1 MTGGGRPG
9 GGRRRQ
15 PNGPTTTGAD
25 AADPEPAD
33 PEKVARETCYRML
46 AVTPRTR
53 AQLAEALQKRQVPD
67 EVADRVLSRFTDV
80 GLIDDEAFA
89 RAWVDSRH
97 RTRGLSGRA
106 LAAELRRRGVADD
119 TVKEAVLAV
128 GPDEEETA
136 ARALIA
142 KRLAATRGLDSTKRM
157 RRLLGMLARKGYAPG
172 LCYRV
177 VREALEDEGAEGLP
191 DAPLD

>member
-9 GGRRRQ
+9 GRRSRQ
-15 PNGPTTTGAD
+15 PNGPTTTTGAD
-25 AADPEPAD
+25 AESPAD

-53 AQLAEALQKRQVPD
+53 AQLAEALRKRQVPD

-142 KRLAATRGLDSTKRM
+142 KRLAATRGLDPTRRM

-177 VREALEDEGAEGLP
+177 VREALESEGAEGLP